1 MKKFQVFTPMQY
13 VDMMLDEAGY
23 FGEDILK
30 KNFLENSV
38 GDGNILLQAV
48 KRYVSEGINSG
59 YDLSVLKSDLE
70 NFFVAFEVDKD
81 VIKKCINRLNK
92 AMEEFGIFN
101 VKWDIRNEDY
111 LKSDLYKKFDFIIGN
126 PPYITYQ
133 ELTIDNRN
141 YLRQSFTSCSR
152 GKFDY
157 CYAFIEK
164 SLNNLATKNGKM
176 AYLIPNSIFKNVFA
190 ANLRKIMIN
199 NIIKIIDYKHTHI
212 FGKVLTSSSIII
224 LDNTEYRSIIDY
236 VDIDNKRNLQ
246 IDKERLQDKWYFVEY
261 NAYLNENRILFGDLF
276 KIANSVATLAN
287 KVFIVPD
294 EVELEEEVIRPA
306 ASPRKLANQAAERI
320 IFPYTYEGDTLKK
333 YLPNEFTDSF
343 PLVTKYLKKHR
354 DILKNRKADGEWFEY
369 GRSQGLRFFNQPKL
383 MISSVITESV
393 KVYELD
399 ADTIP
404 YSGFYI
410 VPKRNVG
417 LEIAK
422 EILES
427 KDFYNYIESRAINAS
442 GRSIRI
448 SVNDVRSYPVKI
460 ERGNL
465 W

>member
-13 VDMMLDEAGY
+13 VDMMLDEVGY

-38 GDGNILLQAV
+38 GDGNILFQAV

-111 LKSDLYKKFDFIIGN
+111 LKSDIHKKFDFIIGN

-141 YLRQSFTSCSR
+141 YLRQNFISCSR

-164 SLNNLATKNGKM
+164 SLNNLSTKNGKM
-176 AYLIPNSIFKNVFA
+176 TYLIPNSIFKNVFA

-199 NIIKIIDYKHTHI
+199 NIVKIIDYKHTHI

-224 LDNTEYRSIIDY
+224 FDNTEYRTIIDY

-261 NAYLNENRILFGDLF
+261 NAYLNESRILFGDLF
-276 KIANSVATLAN
+276 KIGNSVATLAN

-294 EVELEEEVIRPA
+294 EIELEEEVIRPA
-306 ASPRKLANQAAERI
+306 ASPRKLANQTAERI
-320 IFPYTYEGDTLKK
+320 IFPYTYEGDKLKK
-333 YLPNEFTDSF
+333 YLPKEFTDSF
-343 PLVTKYLKKHR
+343 PLVAKYLKKHR

-410 VPKRNVG
+410 VPKRNIG
-417 LEIAK
+417 LEIAR

-448 SVNDVRSYPVKI
+448 SVNDVRSYPIKI

>member
-1 MKKFQVFTPMQY
+1 MKKFQVFTPIQY
-13 VDMMLDEAGY
+13 VNIMLDEAGY
-23 FGEDILK
+23 FGKNILK
-30 KNFLENSV
+30 KKFLENSV

-48 KRYVSEGINSG
+48 KRYISEGINSG
-59 YDLSVLKSDLE
+59 YDLSLIKTDLE
-70 NFFVAFEVDKD
+70 TLFVAFEIDKD
-81 VIKKCINRLNK
+81 VIKKCVNRLNEVT
-92 AMEEFGIFN
+92 EELGIFN

-111 LKSDLYKKFDFIIGN
+111 LKSDIYQKFDFIIGN

-133 ELTIDNRN
+133 ELEIDNRN
-141 YLRQSFTSCSR
+141 YLRQNFISCGR

-164 SLNNLATKNGKM
+164 SLNNLSTKNGKM

-190 ANLRKIMIN
+190 ANLRKIMID
-199 NIIKIIDYKHTHI
+199 NIVKIMDYKHTHI

-224 LDNTEYRSIIDY
+224 FDNTEYSTIIDY
-236 VDIDNKRNLQ
+236 VDIDNKRNLE
-246 IDKERLQDKWYFVEY
+246 IDKGMLQDKWYFTKY
-261 NAYLNENRILFGDLF
+261 NAQLNENNIIFGDLF

-287 KVFIVPD
+287 KVFIVP
-294 EVELEEEVIRPA
+294 EEINLEKEVIRPA
-306 ASPRKLANQAAERI
+306 VSPRKLANQITERI
-320 IFPYTYEGDTLKK
+320 IFPYKYEDGELKK
-333 YLPNEFTDSF
+333 YIPKEFTESF
-343 PLVTKYLKKHR
+343 PLVTKYLKKHK

-383 MISSVITESV
+383 MISSVITTSV

-399 ADTIP
+399 SNTIP

-410 VPKRNVG
+410 IPKGNVG

-422 EILES
+422 KILES
-427 KDFYNYIESRAINAS
+427 EEFYNYIESRAINAS

-448 SVNDVRSYPVKI
+448 SVNDVRSYPIKYK
-460 ERGNL
+460 EGDL